1 MFCKRVLEKKL
12 GNFFVR
18 KNTQTGDFSYYYLD
32 SYGDKIILEDWN
44 QKSHKLI
51 REKFICDRK
60 NLGNIRKKLGNIA
73 TLYLNFVNNI
83 GSLGLKLTG
92 NCIQESQLDKQIEN
106 REYGMESK
114 IRQIKLGN
122 HVIQKNK
129 DESISYYLTDRKG
142 ELDYV
147 SSWYPGNFN
156 KALQAAQSRDENKI
170 IIMIFKLSN
179 LFEIPVEK
187 LLDFFG

>member
-1 MFCKRVLEKKL
+1 
-12 GNFFVR
+12 
-18 KNTQTGDFSYYYLD
+18 
-32 SYGDKIILEDWN
+32 
-44 QKSHKLI
+44 
-51 REKFICDRK
+51 
-60 NLGNIRKKLGNIA
+60 
-73 TLYLNFVNNI
+73 
-83 GSLGLKLTG
+83 
-92 NCIQESQLDKQIEN
+92 
-106 REYGMESK
+106 
-114 IRQIKLGN
+114 
-122 HVIQKNK
+122 